1 MSALILNT
9 VNSYQSKT
17 FEKNISLCIILV
29 RNVRI
34 NMICVL
40 HGVKWEKRLSEQKQF
55 VIDQMKNHS
64 SNI

>member
-1 MSALILNT
+1 M
-9 VNSYQSKT
+9 
-17 FEKNISLCIILV
+17 ILV

-40 HGVKWEKRLSEQKQF
+40 HGVEWEKRLSEQKQF

-64 SNI
+64 SKYIGWAHGLLNTSI

>member
-1 MSALILNT
+1 M
-9 VNSYQSKT
+9 
-17 FEKNISLCIILV
+17 ILV

-64 SNI
+64 SKAEHMAY

>member
-1 MSALILNT
+1 M
-9 VNSYQSKT
+9 
-17 FEKNISLCIILV
+17 ILV

-40 HGVKWEKRLSEQKQF
+40 HGVKWEKRLKRQFSEQKQF

-64 SNI
+64 SKYIGWAHGLLNTSI